1 MTCQQLPMNIN
12 FKDDDGY
19 DSAMTTENKHD
30 DDKKDQMRVGF
41 NTGSQDAS
49 SLMYFPVNVSF
60 SFSFLILY

>member
-1 MTCQQLPMNIN
+1 MNIN

-41 NTGSQDAS
+41 NTGSRDAS